1 MDLQEDFREEDNLE
15 EGESNSQES
24 EFQENDYN
32 FKEGDKV
39 NLVIETETGLG
50 YTVLINEEFDGL
62 LFRSE
67 VFQELEENM
76 EVVGYIKNIRED
88 GKIDVSLRPQ
98 GFRNV
103 IGSDVDKVLA
113 RLKDSREGFI
123 LITDK
128 SSPDSIRFHMKMSKK
143 AFKKAVG
150 NLYKQKLIV
159 IKEDRI
165 ELV

>member
-1 MDLQEDFREEDNLE
+1 MDSQEDLYERGGQLQD
-15 EGESNSQES
+15 G
-24 EFQENDYN
+24 ENDSQDEKMYL
-32 FKEGDKV
+32 KEGDKV
-39 NLVIETETGLG
+39 SLVIETETGLG

-67 VFQELEENM
+67 VFQDLEENM
-76 EVVGYIKNIRED
+76 EVTGYIKQIRED

-103 IGSDVDKVLA
+103 IDSDVEKVLSK
-113 RLKDSREGFI
+113 LKNSREGF
-123 LITDK
+123 LLLTDK

-165 ELV
+165 ELL

>member
-1 MDLQEDFREEDNLE
+1 MDLHEEENNLPE
-15 EGESNSQES
+15 NETNSQES
-24 EFQENDYN
+24 EMNLV
-32 FKEGDKV
+32 EGDKV
-39 NLVIETETGLG
+39 NLIIETETGLG

-103 IGSDVDKVLA
+103 IGSDVDKVLEK
-113 RLKDSREGFI
+113 LKNSKEGFI
-123 LITDK
+123 MLTDK

-150 NLYKQKLIV
+150 NLYKQQLIE
-159 IKEDRI
+159 IQEDRI
-165 ELV
+165 QLKN

>member
-1 MDLQEDFREEDNLE
+1 MDLQEDFREEDDNLQE
-15 EGESNSQES
+15 EGNSQEP
-24 EFQENDYN
+24 EMYL
-32 FKEGDKV
+32 KEGDKV

-50 YTVLINEEFDGL
+50 YTVFINEEFDGL

-76 EVVGYIKNIRED
+76 EVTGYIKQIRED

-103 IGSDVDKVLA
+103 IDSDVDKVLSK
-113 RLKDSREGFI
+113 LKDSREGFI

-150 NLYKQKLIV
+150 NLYKQKLIT
-159 IKEDRI
+159 IESDRI
-165 ELV
+165 VLVK

>member
-1 MDLQEDFREEDNLE
+1 MDSQEDLQENL
-15 EGESNSQES
+15 
-24 EFQENDYN
+24 QENEMN
-32 FKEGDKV
+32 LKEGDKV
-39 NLVIETETGLG
+39 HLVIETETSLG

-76 EVVGYIKNIRED
+76 EVTGYIKNIRED

-103 IGSDVDKVLA
+103 IDSDVDKVLNK
-113 RLKDSREGFI
+113 LKDSREGF
-123 LITDK
+123 LLLTDK

-150 NLYKQKLIV
+150 NLYKQKIIE

-165 ELV
+165 ELKK

>member
-1 MDLQEDFREEDNLE
+1 
-15 EGESNSQES
+15 
-24 EFQENDYN
+24 
-32 FKEGDKV
+32 
-39 NLVIETETGLG
+39 
-50 YTVLINEEFDGL
+50 
-62 LFRSE
+62 
-67 VFQELEENM
+67 M

-103 IGSDVDKVLA
+103 IDSDVEKVLNK
-113 RLKDSREGFI
+113 LKDSREGFI
-123 LITDK
+123 LVTDK
-128 SSPDSIRFHMKMSKK
+128 SSPDSIRFHLKMSKK

-150 NLYKQKLIV
+150 NLYKQKLIL

>member
-1 MDLQEDFREEDNLE
+1 MDSQEDFYEEE
-15 EGESNSQES
+15 EQLQDG
-24 EFQENDYN
+24 ENDSQDEEMYL
-32 FKEGDKV
+32 KEGDKV
-39 NLVIETETGLG
+39 SLVIETETGLG

-67 VFQELEENM
+67 VFQDLEENM
-76 EVVGYIKNIRED
+76 EVTGYIKQIRED

-103 IGSDVDKVLA
+103 IDSDVEKVLSK
-113 RLKDSREGFI
+113 LKKSREGFV
-123 LITDK
+123 LLTDK

>member
-1 MDLQEDFREEDNLE
+1 MNLQ
-15 EGESNSQES
+15 
-24 EFQENDYN
+24 
-32 FKEGDKV
+32 EGDKV
-39 NLVIETETGLG
+39 QLVIKTETNLG
-50 YTVLINEEFDGL
+50 YTVLINQEFDGL

-67 VFQELEENM
+67 VFQDLEENM

-103 IGSDVDKVLA
+103 IHSDVEKILTKLMA
-113 RLKDSREGFI
+113 SREGF
-123 LITDK
+123 LMLTDK
-128 SSPDSIRFHMKMSKK
+128 SSPDAIRFHMKMSKK

-150 NLYKQKLIV
+150 NLYKQKRIV

-165 ELV
+165 ELVN

>member
-1 MDLQEDFREEDNLE
+1 MSEDEQYLSDNEMDL
-15 EGESNSQES
+15 
-24 EFQENDYN
+24 
-32 FKEGDKV
+32 KEGDKV

-50 YTVLINEEFDGL
+50 YVVLINEEFEGL

-67 VFQELEENM
+67 VFQPLEENM
-76 EVVGYIKNIRED
+76 EVTGYIKKIRED

-103 IGSDVDKVLA
+103 IDADVDKVLQK
-113 RLKDSREGFI
+113 LKDSREGF
-123 LITDK
+123 LLLTDK

-150 NLYKQKLIV
+150 NLYKQKLID

-165 ELV
+165 ELIKE

>member
-1 MDLQEDFREEDNLE
+1 MEVQEDLQDGEMNL
-15 EGESNSQES
+15 
-24 EFQENDYN
+24 
-32 FKEGDKV
+32 KEGDKV
-39 NLVIETETGLG
+39 QLVIETETGLG

-67 VFQELEENM
+67 VFQALEENM
-76 EVVGYIKNIRED
+76 EVTGYVKNIRED

-103 IGSDVDKVLA
+103 IDSDVDKVMT
-113 RLKDSREGFI
+113 RLKNSKEGFI

-150 NLYKQKLIV
+150 NLYKQKLI
-159 IKEDRI
+159 IIAEDRI
-165 ELV
+165 ELVK

>member
-1 MDLQEDFREEDNLE
+1 MDLQEHDDFEEREMNL
-15 EGESNSQES
+15 
-24 EFQENDYN
+24 
-32 FKEGDKV
+32 KEGDKV
-39 NLVIETETGLG
+39 KLIIETESALG

-67 VFQELEENM
+67 IFQELEENM
-76 EVVGYIKNIRED
+76 EVTGYIKNIRED

-103 IGSDVDKVLA
+103 IDSDVDKVLSK
-113 RLKDSREGFI
+113 LKNSREGF
-123 LITDK
+123 LLLTDK

-150 NLYKQKLIV
+150 NLYKQKLIL
-159 IKEDRI
+159 IKDDRI
-165 ELV
+165 ELL

>member
-1 MDLQEDFREEDNLE
+1 MDLQEHDDLE
-15 EGESNSQES
+15 ETEMNL
-24 EFQENDYN
+24 
-32 FKEGDKV
+32 KEGDKV
-39 NLVIETETGLG
+39 QLIIETESALG

-76 EVVGYIKNIRED
+76 EVTGYIKNIRED

-103 IGSDVDKVLA
+103 INSDVDKVLA
-113 RLKDSREGFI
+113 RLKSSREGFI

-165 ELV
+165 ELL

>member
-1 MDLQEDFREEDNLE
+1 MDLQE
-15 EGESNSQES
+15 GENG
-24 EFQENDYN
+24 FQKNDYN

-39 NLVIETETGLG
+39 NLIIETETGLG

-67 VFQELEENM
+67 VFQDLEENM
-76 EVVGYIKNIRED
+76 EVTGYIKNIRED

-103 IGSDVDKVLA
+103 IDADVEKVLEK
-113 RLKDSREGFI
+113 LKKSKEGFI
-123 LITDK
+123 LLTDK

-150 NLYKQKLIV
+150 NLYRKKVIA

-165 ELV
+165 ELLK

>member
-1 MDLQEDFREEDNLE
+1 MNVQEDIQDDEMNL
-15 EGESNSQES
+15 
-24 EFQENDYN
+24 
-32 FKEGDKV
+32 KEGDKV
-39 NLVIETETGLG
+39 KLVIETETGLG
-50 YTVLINEEFDGL
+50 YTVLINEEFEGL
-62 LFRSE
+62 LFKSE
-67 VFQELEENM
+67 VFQALEENM
-76 EVVGYIKNIRED
+76 EVIGYVKNIRED

-103 IGSDVDKVLA
+103 IDSDVDKVLTK
-113 RLKDSREGFI
+113 LKDSKEGFI

-159 IKEDRI
+159 IEEDRI
-165 ELV
+165 VLVK

>member
-1 MDLQEDFREEDNLE
+1 MDSEEDLR
-15 EGESNSQES
+15 EGEMNLQ
-24 EFQENDYN
+24 
-32 FKEGDKV
+32 EGDKV
-39 NLVIETETGLG
+39 QLIIETETGLG

-76 EVVGYIKNIRED
+76 EVTGYIKNIRED

-103 IGSDVDKVLA
+103 IDADVEKVLEK
-113 RLKDSREGFI
+113 LKNSKEGFV
-123 LITDK
+123 LLTDK

-150 NLYKQKLIV
+150 NLYRKKVIV

-165 ELV
+165 ELLK

>member
-1 MDLQEDFREEDNLE
+1 MDLQE
-15 EGESNSQES
+15 
-24 EFQENDYN
+24 
-32 FKEGDKV
+32 GDKV
-39 NLVIETETGLG
+39 QLIIETETGLG
-50 YTVLINEEFDGL
+50 YTVLINDEFDGL

-76 EVVGYIKNIRED
+76 EVTGYVKNIRED

-103 IGSDVDKVLA
+103 IDSDVEKVLEK
-113 RLKDSREGFI
+113 LKNSKEGFL

-159 IKEDRI
+159 IKDDRI
-165 ELV
+165 ELFK

>member
-1 MDLQEDFREEDNLE
+1 MDLQEDLQDGEMNL
-15 EGESNSQES
+15 
-24 EFQENDYN
+24 
-32 FKEGDKV
+32 KEGDKV
-39 NLVIETETGLG
+39 QLIIETETGLG

-67 VFQELEENM
+67 VFQALEENM
-76 EVVGYIKNIRED
+76 EVTGYIKNIRED

-103 IGSDVDKVLA
+103 IDSDVDKVMT
-113 RLKDSREGFI
+113 RLKNSKEGFI

-150 NLYKQKLIV
+150 NLYKQKLI
-159 IKEDRI
+159 IIAEDRI
-165 ELV
+165 ELVK

>member
-1 MDLQEDFREEDNLE
+1 MDLQDDLK
-15 EGESNSQES
+15 EGEM
-24 EFQENDYN
+24 DL
-32 FKEGDKV
+32 KAGDKV
-39 NLVIETETGLG
+39 TLIIETETGLG

-76 EVVGYIKNIRED
+76 EVTGYIKNIRED

-103 IGSDVDKVLA
+103 IDTDVDKVLNK
-113 RLKDSREGFI
+113 LKDSREGF
-123 LITDK
+123 LLLTDK

-150 NLYKQKLIV
+150 NLYKQKLIE

-165 ELV
+165 ELKK

>member
-1 MDLQEDFREEDNLE
+1 MDLQDEYQEGDINLK
-15 EGESNSQES
+15 EGE
-24 EFQENDYN
+24 
-32 FKEGDKV
+32 KV
-39 NLVIETETGLG
+39 QLVIEKETGLG
-50 YTVLINEEFDGL
+50 YSVLINEEYEGL

-67 VFQELEENM
+67 VFQDLEVDM
-76 EVVGYIKNIRED
+76 EVVGYIKQIRED

-103 IGSDVDKVLA
+103 IDADVEKVLEK
-113 RLKDSREGFI
+113 LKSSREGF
-123 LITDK
+123 LLLTDK

-150 NLYKQKLIV
+150 NLYRNKLIV

-165 ELV
+165 ELLNK